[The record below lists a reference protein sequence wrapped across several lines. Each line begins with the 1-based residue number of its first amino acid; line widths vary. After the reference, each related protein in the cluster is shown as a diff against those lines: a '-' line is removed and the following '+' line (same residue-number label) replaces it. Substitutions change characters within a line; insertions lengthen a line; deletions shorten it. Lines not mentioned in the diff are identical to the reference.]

1 MPQTRNKPKKKSPK
15 KPPVAQTQQPAMT
28 DVFTLAEAA
37 AYLRLP
43 EMEVMALVHAQGLPG
58 RLVAG
63 GWRFLKTAIQRWL
76 STGSPTPETRK
87 AALLAIAGSWKG
99 DPDLEAMVE
108 EIYRR
113 RGRPITEDGSYKLF
127 HGLSRDHEAK

>member
-1 MPQTRNKPKKKSPK
+1 MAETKTKGTTKQSLSPADS
-15 KPPVAQTQQPAMT
+15 VAAE
-28 DVFTLAEAA
+28 VLTLTEAA

-43 EMEVMALVHAQGLPG
+43 EKEVIGLVHSQGLPA
-58 RLVAG
+58 RLISG
-63 GWRFLKTAIQRWL
+63 EWRFLKTAIQQWL

-87 AALLAIAGSWKG
+87 AAILATAGSMKD
-99 DPDLEAMVE
+99 DPDLETMVE

-127 HGLSRDHEAK
+127 HGLNRENETK